1 MQNYAIAESGFVT
14 NIALWDGESIWSPD
28 TGKTA
33 IEVKDGVDAGIGYS
47 FVDGVFTAPE
57 VPAPSQEELVSEAE
71 KKKSQILQSINETT
85 QTWQT
90 QLALGIIT
98 DADKAALTLWMKYA
112 QDVQAVD
119 TSKAPDIDW
128 PISPTR

>member
-1 MQNYAIAESGFVT
+1 MQNYAIVESGFVT
-14 NIALWDGESIWSPD
+14 NIVLWDGEAVWAPRAGQS
-28 TGKTA
+28 A

-57 VPAPSQEELVSEAE
+57 VPAPSQEELVSEAD
-71 KKKSQILQSINETT
+71 KKKSQILQSINGTT

-98 DADKAALTLWMKYA
+98 EADKATLTLWMKYA
-112 QDVQAVD
+112 QEVQVVD

-128 PISPTR
+128 PVAP

>member
-1 MQNYAIAESGFVT
+1 MQNYAIVESGFVT
-14 NIALWDGESIWSPD
+14 NIVLWDGEAVWAPRAGQS
-28 TGKTA
+28 A

-57 VPAPSQEELVSEAE
+57 VPAPSQEELVSEAD

-98 DADKAALTLWMKYA
+98 DSDKATLTLWMKYA
-112 QDVQAVD
+112 QEVQAID
-119 TSKAPDIDW
+119 ISKAPDIDW
-128 PISPTR
+128 PVAP